1 MAPVTQTDQDLG
13 EGPPKY
19 TSSGKRREHTELPPS
34 LQRIVTQE
42 DEDESIYDEYWAGE
56 YNEPVPAVRYAAYT
70 SRLRTLTLSLQRY
83 LAYTS
88 NVSESVGPLFNPYML
103 TGAHAVSWGYILWDA
118 IHESR
123 KASHKIPQLDMDA
136 ASAHPRVA
144 ALSKDYRLVG
154 IQRILFHSLASMAL
168 PAATIQGVMK
178 CTSWMMKDIKNT
190 RLRTTG
196 TLGLGLSVIPFCPY
210 IFDKPVAKALDWA
223 FNKAL

>member
-1 MAPVTQTDQDLG
+1 MGCYSREPQGIPQNPTTCTFYLRIA
-13 EGPPKY
+13 KY
-19 TSSGKRREHTELPPS
+19 TKKV
-34 LQRIVTQE
+34 Q
-42 DEDESIYDEYWAGE
+42 
-56 YNEPVPAVRYAAYT
+56 
-70 SRLRTLTLSLQRY
+70 
-83 LAYTS
+83 
-88 NVSESVGPLFNPYML
+88 
-103 TGAHAVSWGYILWDA
+103 
-118 IHESR
+118 
-123 KASHKIPQLDMDA
+123 DMDA